1 MEILTI
7 KEYAFHVKQIYRR
20 DDKNGGEQYEESIKK
35 VSVCRSNLPVHGT
48 DNGSG
53 ACEGSR

>member
-1 MEILTI
+1 MKILTI
-7 KEYAFHVKQIYRR
+7 KEYAFHVKQIYSR
-20 DDKNGGEQYEESIKK
+20 DEKNGEEQHEESIKN
-35 VSVCRSNLPVHGT
+35 VPVCRSNLTVHGT